1 MTREYRIV
9 ETGETTRD
17 ELTADDAH
25 YHGRTVHYRDHG
37 PHDETP
43 SARGGTTGPR
53 SSPAPPGY
61 PAPSLTGEVPEPA
74 PYDIKVIGE
83 ALRRQQMGSGQK
95 PITRSPK
102 RVRTTAA

>member
-25 YHGRTVHYRDHG
+25 CRGRSVHCRDHG

-43 SARGGTTGPR
+43 LGPWWIYGTVEFADAPQGHPASGIP
-53 SSPAPPGY
+53 SSF
-61 PAPSLTGEVPEPA
+61 T
-74 PYDIKVIGE
+74 
-83 ALRRQQMGSGQK
+83 
-95 PITRSPK
+95 
-102 RVRTTAA
+102 